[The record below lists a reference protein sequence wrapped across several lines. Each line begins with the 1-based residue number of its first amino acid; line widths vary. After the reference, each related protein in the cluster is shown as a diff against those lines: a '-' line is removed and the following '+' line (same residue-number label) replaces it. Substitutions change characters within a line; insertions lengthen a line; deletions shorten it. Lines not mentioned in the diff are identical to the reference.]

1 MLLTLT
7 YWALQQDNTHMT
19 QHPGLNEMWVPTT
32 KSAIQP
38 SGHLQPQMA
47 TIRITIVLD
56 AHDWICHILKT
67 PHKDQWQSHLQAWS
81 YLEIES
87 ESLDQMVMKAWKT
100 LETLKRICPLTKQT
114 WPCQPKFWD
123 GDSSNNYLPNPVSY
137 LHPKPRVWVRQMN
150 IKFYEATKDL
160 VQISNEVTSVT
171 MLSTDWIMQQHNF
184 ILHPFKSTL
193 LQWAECATPCHWRSS
208 FHLTSAWSL
217 FCYQFATPCYW
228 KHTHVS
234 TSTSLRDKIQTH
246 FARDNLQS

>member
-1 MLLTLT
+1 M
-7 YWALQQDNTHMT
+7 
-19 QHPGLNEMWVPTT
+19 P
-32 KSAIQP
+32 
-38 SGHLQPQMA
+38 

-100 LETLKRICPLTKQT
+100 LETLKRMCPLTKQT
-114 WPCQPKFWD
+114 WPCLPKFWD
-123 GDSSNNYLPNPVSY
+123 GDSSNNYLPSPVSY
-137 LHPKPRVWVRQMN
+137 LHPKLRVWVRQMN
-150 IKFYEATKDL
+150 IKIYEAAKEL
-160 VQISNEVTSVT
+160 AQISNEVTSVT
-171 MLSTDWIMQQHNF
+171 MLSTDWIMQQHNS

-208 FHLTSAWSL
+208 TCISCRKAPSIWHLLKACFVTSLLHLAIG
-217 FCYQFATPCYW
+217 

-234 TSTSLRDKIQTH
+234 TSTSLRDKIQPH
-246 FARDNLQS
+246 FARDNLQSPI